1 VCVTQG
7 TVCTVRENCLLRDR
21 ADGRPAFFRYKKT
34 LNKNNGFED
43 AGRLQL

>member
-1 VCVTQG
+1 MLIARSRGWQACVFPLQ
-7 TVCTVRENCLLRDR
+7 
-21 ADGRPAFFRYKKT
+21 KT